1 MTKDEQ
7 SLDFLET
14 QNYDL
19 RQTLEIAKRLSE
31 EEHLH
36 TLINL
41 ILEIMEEMNECGV
54 GLFIQ
59 PSMDSHV
66 FSLTTHFIGLEVEE
80 GKDYI
85 IDSTNPSVRLLAEM
99 NAPCTLDELR
109 SQLKNTSGI
118 DALVSLNPDL
128 IIPLCARSHLI
139 GIIVLARRGKE
150 FDAQEKEKILNVCP
164 FFGMNLYTAMLLE
177 MTTTDMMTK
186 LKLKHYFY
194 TVLFEK
200 LEMVIGKQ
208 VPISVLMLDIDFF
221 KKINDTYGHD
231 CGDYVLKEVAAA
243 VKKCIRG
250 EDMAGRYGGEE
261 FVVMLYEID
270 QHSAMQV
277 AERIRKAVEDLDL
290 VYGESKI
297 KVTISIGV
305 SSSQDK
311 IILSAREMVNYADQA
326 LYESKHGGRNR
337 VTFADIELIMAKLR
351 ESLLND

>member
-1 MTKDEQ
+1 MTTEEQ
-7 SLDFLET
+7 SIDLLET

-19 RQTLEIAKRLSE
+19 RKTIEIARQLSE

-36 TLINL
+36 TLIHL
-41 ILEIMEEMNECGV
+41 ILEIMQDLSESGA

-66 FSLTTHFIGLEVEE
+66 FSLTTHH
-80 GKDYI
+80 
-85 IDSTNPSVRLLAEM
+85 IDLDIENDREYKIDASNPSIRLLAEL
-99 NAPCTLDELR
+99 NAPCTLDDLKAK
-109 SQLKNTSGI
+109 LKNDSGI
-118 DALVSLNPDL
+118 DAFISLKPDL
-128 IIPLCARSHLI
+128 IIPLCARSLLI
-139 GIIVLARRGKE
+139 GIIVLGSRKKP
-150 FDAQEKEKILNVCP
+150 FNEKEKELIITLAP
-164 FFGMNLYTAMLLE
+164 FFAMNLYTSMLIE

-221 KKINDTYGHD
+221 KKVNDTYGHD
-231 CGDYVLKEVAAA
+231 CGDYVLKEVAST
-243 VKKCIRG
+243 VKSCIRG

-270 QHSAMQV
+270 QESAMQV

-290 VYGESKI
+290 TYGETKI

-305 SSSQDK
+305 SCSEDK

-326 LYESKHGGRNR
+326 LYESKHNGRNR
-337 VTFADIELIMAKLR
+337 VTFCNIELIMANLKA
-351 ESLLND
+351 SLLND